1 MVTKRRKK
9 MEKLN
14 EKPQVVEAVSIEP
27 ELSEAAVQQIEQQ
40 LADIEEKTMVE
51 ESTSAEVEKIAQEAT
66 VEAAAE
72 VEATDGATVSTAVE
86 TIEEPIV
93 ETTTETT
100 ENPVEQS
107 TKAEKSNTEPLLSS
121 WTQTFQTA
129 NAIQEELENWTLH
142 VLEQQREL
150 SVKALNQSKQ
160 QWEQL
165 SRGLSTY
172 IPQAQEFLNAEDFK
186 GQDLWL
192 NTQDQLESIT
202 KTLIEQNRQARKDVQ
217 SWLETSAAPFEQIG
231 KMFYPFK

>member
-40 LADIEEKTMVE
+40 LADIEEKTIVE
-51 ESTSAEVEKIAQEAT
+51 ESTSAVVEEIAQEAT

-72 VEATDGATVSTAVE
+72 VEAAVEPAVETVVE
-86 TIEEPIV
+86 TIEEPVV

-100 ENPVEQS
+100 ENPAEQ
-107 TKAEKSNTEPLLSS
+107 TTETEESNTEPLLSS

-129 NAIQEELENWTLH
+129 NAIQEELENWTLQ

-150 SVKALNQSKQ
+150 SIRALNQSKQ

-172 IPQAQEFLNAEDFK
+172 LPQAQEFLSSQDCK

-192 NTQDQLESIT
+192 NTQEQLESIT
-202 KTLIEQNRQARKDVQ
+202 KTWIEQNRQARKDVK